1 MTLNSKMLP
10 FGKTG
15 TGEDFGAFDRGRI
28 MSRFEKF
35 CIVRNI
41 RKYRSYAQNADPGGL
56 SPTPKKQTAAT
67 GSSSLGKL

>member
-41 RKYRSYAQNADPGGL
+41 RKYRSYA
-56 SPTPKKQTAAT
+56 
-67 GSSSLGKL
+67 